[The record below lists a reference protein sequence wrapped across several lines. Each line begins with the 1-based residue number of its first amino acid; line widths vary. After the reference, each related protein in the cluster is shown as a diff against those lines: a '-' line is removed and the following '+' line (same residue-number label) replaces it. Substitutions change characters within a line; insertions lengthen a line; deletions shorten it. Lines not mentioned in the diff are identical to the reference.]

1 MTILIEPLASSDEAI
16 ALLFACKLPTADVA
30 TSPTLQL
37 FGHRIDSQLVGTVG
51 LERYP
56 PLALLRSLAV
66 QPAHRGSGIARAL
79 VVAAEKHATS
89 VGAHALYLLTETA
102 ERFFAKLGYVAIDR
116 AHAPPAIA
124 TCTEF
129 TNLCPASAR
138 LMRKTLVSSRAM
150 ASAAAQ
156 LS

>member
-1 MTILIEPLASSDEAI
+1 MTIRIGPLTSSDEAI
-16 ALLFACKLPTADVA
+16 TLLITCGLPTADLA

-37 FGHRIDSQLVGTVG
+37 FGHRIDSQLVGIVG

-79 VVAAEKHATS
+79 VIAAEKQATS
-89 VGAHALYLLTETA
+89 IGVHALYVLTETA
-102 ERFFAKLGYVAIDR
+102 ERFFAKLGYVSIDR

-124 TCTEF
+124 RCTEF

-138 LMRKTLVSSRAM
+138 LMRKTLVSSRE
-150 ASAAAQ
+150 
-156 LS
+156 